1 MYVQI
6 KKGGKVQNM
15 KWIKEITLE
24 DIFRFEVEVYKT
36 LLQQYEKCIDSILKT
51 NYGFETIVE
60 SEVKKLND
68 DLQLAKEAIMILLND
83 KTDILFKDED
93 NHAIVY
99 LNKKGWKLFKLVF
112 KSLKERVIE
121 YEKI

>member
-1 MYVQI
+1 
-6 KKGGKVQNM
+6 M

-36 LLQQYEKCIDSILKT
+36 LLHQYEKCIDSILKT
-51 NYGFETIVE
+51 YYGFETIVE
-60 SEVKKLND
+60 SEVKNLND

-83 KTDILFKDED
+83 KVDILFKNED

-99 LNKKGWKLFKLVF
+99 LNKKGWKLFKLAF
-112 KSLKERVIE
+112 KSLKERVLY

>member
-51 NYGFETIVE
+51 YYGFETIVE
-60 SEVKKLND
+60 SKIKKLND
-68 DLQLAKEAIMILLND
+68 DLQLAKKAIMILLND
-83 KTDILFKDED
+83 KVDILFKDED
-93 NHAIVY
+93 NRAIVY
-99 LNKKGWKLFKLVF
+99 LNKKGWKTFKLAF

>member
-1 MYVQI
+1 
-6 KKGGKVQNM
+6 M